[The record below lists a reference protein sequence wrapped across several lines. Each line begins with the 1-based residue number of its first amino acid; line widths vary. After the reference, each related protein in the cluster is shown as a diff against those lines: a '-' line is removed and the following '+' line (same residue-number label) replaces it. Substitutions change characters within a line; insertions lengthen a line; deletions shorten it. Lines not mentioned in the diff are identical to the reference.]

1 MVKKFVKWLKK
12 LMKRCFPSYRVALR
26 NEKKLI
32 ALQSQMDQVKKR
44 IDEVRIQSQLL
55 YWWDH
60 TPPGGSLRQTQ
71 IDFYRQMPR
80 AEGDLRLVQR
90 LLAHMLSQFKRICD
104 ENDIC
109 GWWLQAGTLLGAIR
123 HQGFVP
129 WDDDLDVG
137 IMREDLERLREVL
150 KDHPIFEIRDY
161 YHTKN
166 MCGRMSKFTYRNST
180 IPCFIDLPVYD
191 TMTCS
196 NPDEGWEIIKAQRA
210 QFEKELRSLVPQL
223 QRAYNFETADTP
235 EDIEL
240 LQQTCER
247 YRWEGHQDE
256 DNIIFWAVDCTN
268 PGWKRCFPK
277 ELLFPLDYAQFE
289 GTVYPVPQKS
299 ETYLTL
305 QYKNMWMLPG
315 NVGISKHWEFFGFSD
330 ALEDIRKKLAEDGV
344 EE

>member
-1 MVKKFVKWLKK
+1 MAQETNETLFSK
-12 LMKRCFPSYRVALR
+12 LPCGTTQR
-26 NEKKLI
+26 KKLI

-196 NPDEGWEIIKAQRA
+196 NPDEGWEIIKAQRLNL
-210 QFEKELRSLVPQL
+210 KRSFVLWCHNSNALTILKPQTL
-223 QRAYNFETADTP
+223 QRILSYYNRP
-235 EDIEL
+235 VRDIAG
-240 LQQTCER
+240 R
-247 YRWEGHQDE
+247 
-256 DNIIFWAVDCTN
+256 A
-268 PGWKRCFPK
+268 
-277 ELLFPLDYAQFE
+277 
-289 GTVYPVPQKS
+289 
-299 ETYLTL
+299 
-305 QYKNMWMLPG
+305 
-315 NVGISKHWEFFGFSD
+315 
-330 ALEDIRKKLAEDGV
+330 IRMKTI
-344 EE
+344 